1 MADMAEDLLIADR
14 VAIPLDEI
22 ELTAVRSA
30 GPGGQNV
37 NKVASA
43 IHLRFDVAANRTL
56 PEKLRQRLL
65 ALDDHRISS
74 AGVIVIKAQ
83 QHRKQAS
90 NREAALARL
99 RDLVLDAMA
108 EQKPRIPTKPGRQAI
123 RRRLDEKRRRG
134 QLKKERRKLNDD

>member
-1 MADMAEDLLIADR
+1 MAEDFLITDN
-14 VAIPLDEI
+14 VAIPLHEI
-22 ELTAVRSA
+22 ELTAVRSS

-56 PEKLRQRLL
+56 PAKLRQRLL
-65 ALDDHRISS
+65 VLDDRRISS
-74 AGVIVIKAQ
+74 TGVIVIKAQ
-83 QHRKQAS
+83 KHRNQAR

-99 RDLVLDAMA
+99 KELVLDALA
-108 EQKPRIPTKPGRQAI
+108 EQKPRVPTKPGREAI

-134 QLKKERRKLNDD
+134 RIKKERRNLNDD

>member
-1 MADMAEDLLIADR
+1 MADDFRITEG

-22 ELTAVRSA
+22 EFTAVRSS

-43 IHLRFDVAANRTL
+43 IHLRFDIAANRTL
-56 PEKLRQRLL
+56 PETARRRLL
-65 ALDDHRISS
+65 ALDDRRISS

-83 QHRKQAS
+83 EYRNQAR
-90 NREAALARL
+90 NRDAALSRL
-99 RDLVLDAMA
+99 TELVLDALA
-108 EQKPRIPTKPGRQAI
+108 EQKTRIPTKPRREVI

-134 QLKKERRKLNDD
+134 QLKRERRKFDDD